1 MKIRRGTAGCGESVQ
16 ADGKPMRDSVDAFA
30 SLRKQISDLADD
42 HFVAAIEIPPNS
54 IMDRVPENFPPFLS
68 GTESAN
74 QLRALYVQHI
84 ISRMLYER
92 IFEPF
97 LFTLPLRLKDAD
109 LLFKEMSQKTRR
121 KSIRREAVWRQH
133 TLHAAYT
140 ASSAKQS
147 INKIAAII
155 VDDIVDE
162 IKYFAS
168 PSSWEQIT
176 VGVRRIV
183 KLAAETWRYA
193 RLERE
198 MITASF
204 PPAIPPL
211 IEYVDENAFGIPT
224 TQGQQREVLLSLLP
238 MIEREPVHECHRTPT
253 NTDDQGCIYSLGTFL
268 SSDDP
273 AVLVRLRELQ
283 RGHTLLATMPEAE
296 EQASRRRLA
305 LLSNDQDQFRSPKEI
320 MVPSQTRSL
329 PESRDSIQ
337 VSPQTSHRERK
348 LGELNT
354 PETVEPHGKEEEKIS
369 TQYGSISSNSQSS
382 TNTSTDQPSSSSYET
397 PTGEVLPH
405 WGNTPSSLPGHSI
418 F

>member
-1 MKIRRGTAGCGESVQ
+1 
-16 ADGKPMRDSVDAFA
+16 
-30 SLRKQISDLADD
+30 
-42 HFVAAIEIPPNS
+42 
-54 IMDRVPENFPPFLS
+54 MDKVPESFPPFLS
-68 GTESAN
+68 ASESAN

-84 ISRMLYER
+84 ISRMLHER

-97 LFTLPLRLKDAD
+97 LFTLPWRLKDAD

-121 KSIRREAVWRQH
+121 KSVRREAVWRQH

-155 VDDIVDE
+155 VDDVVDE
-162 IKYFAS
+162 IKYFAN
-168 PSSWEQIT
+168 PSSWERVT

-211 IEYVDENAFGIPT
+211 IEYVDENTFGVPS

-238 MIEREPVHECHRTPT
+238 MIEREPAHECHRTT
-253 NTDDQGCIYSLGTFL
+253 ANMDDQGCIYSLGTFL

-273 AVLVRLRELQ
+273 AVLARLAELQ
-283 RGHTLLATMPEAE
+283 RGDVPTDPLPQPE
-296 EQASRRRLA
+296 EQASQRRSA
-305 LLSNDQDQFRSPKEI
+305 LPSTNQGNVRSPTEPT
-320 MVPSQTRSL
+320 VPSHITSL
-329 PESRDSIQ
+329 PDSRYSLQ
-337 VSPQTSHRERK
+337 VPHLISHYEGK
-348 LGELNT
+348 LKG
-354 PETVEPHGKEEEKIS
+354 PDPHETVDVRGREEEKIS
-369 TQYGSISSNSQSS
+369 TQYASMSSNSQNSAD
-382 TNTSTDQPSSSSYET
+382 TSMNQPSSSSYDA
-397 PTGEVLPH
+397 PTGEVLPL
-405 WGNTPSSLPGHSI
+405 WGNSHGR
-418 F
+418 